1 MLQSIRILS
10 FRNCKGVSLSNLKD
24 PIVLLGRNG
33 AGKTSILLA
42 LTWIANFARESDL
55 YPHLSYPDDA
65 HVELRIRT
73 KHATLMYS
81 VKKSVHVEHN
91 TNNVSKSILETLKTV
106 GTSKTPSQT
115 IFTRTDTAIKF
126 GEDERP
132 LSVPIGDNSSAL
144 NIIANYVDFALTK
157 PDEATQVND
166 SWLAARDAFYCI
178 TGLTYYPLQREKN
191 QKTPTV
197 FRGTGYDEW
206 KKTRVSDLDK
216 DEDLSYTLIDAHLTK
231 PEKFQ
236 EIKDLLGPNGLDVI
250 EQIET
255 FDIKVTPQSSKP
267 EDRLLGIL
275 IRPIGWSAEEGP
287 GVGLSALSM
296 GTRRILQF
304 ITHLVLD
311 RTSVALIEQPEDA
324 IHPALLRKLMGVIFR
339 YASERQF
346 IMTSHSPEVFN
357 LLNVNQVRIVGLEN
371 GKTFAKPLTSK
382 EQQHAIDYMNDCGT
396 LADFLESL

>member
-10 FRNCKGVSLSNLKD
+10 FRNCKGVSLNNLKD
-24 PIVLLGRNG
+24 PVVLLGRNG
-33 AGKTSILLA
+33 AGKTSILMA
-42 LTWIANFARESDL
+42 LTWLANYARDSNA
-55 YPHLSYPDDA
+55 YPHLNYPDYA
-65 HVELRIRT
+65 HIEARIKT
-73 KHATLMYS
+73 KFGPVIYS
-81 VKKSVHVEHN
+81 VKKSVHIDPES
-91 TNNVSKSILETLKTV
+91 TDVSKSVSESLKTV
-106 GTSKTPSQT
+106 GSTKTPSQS
-115 IFTRTDTAIKF
+115 IFSRTNSELLFGDDT
-126 GEDERP
+126 RP
-132 LSVPIGDNSSAL
+132 LPVPIGDNSSAL
-144 NIIANYVDFALTK
+144 NIINNYVEFALSK
-157 PDEATQVND
+157 PND
-166 SWLAARDAFYCI
+166 APPVEDSLLAAREVFHFI
-178 TGLTYYPLQREKN
+178 TSIAYYPLQREKN
-191 QKTPTV
+191 QKTSTV

-206 KKTRVSDLDK
+206 KKAKSIDFDK
-216 DEDLSYTLIDAHLTK
+216 DEDLSYALIDANLTK

-236 EIKDLLGPNGLDVI
+236 EIQDLLGPNGLDLI

-255 FDIKVTPQSSKP
+255 FDIKVNEKSTKP

-275 IRPIGWSAEEGP
+275 IRPIGWSADDVP
-287 GVGLSALSM
+287 GLGLAALSM
-296 GTRRILQF
+296 GTRRILQL

-371 GKTFAKPLTSK
+371 GRTFAKALTSK